1 MKKRRCTAL
10 RADGAPCRAWAV
22 RASQTE
28 SDGPALCAAHG
39 GLARRGLA
47 PIVMEARREG
57 RLYDAFFSDEE
68 FLALEALAEEQS
80 LESEV
85 RLVRV
90 ALRRLLEDFGREY
103 GLRGVE
109 LERRALTLY
118 KGAET
123 L

>member
-1 MKKRRCTAL
+1 M
-10 RADGAPCRAWAV
+10 V
-22 RASQTE
+22 
-28 SDGPALCAAHG
+28 
-39 GLARRGLA
+39 
-47 PIVMEARREG
+47 EARREG
-57 RLYDAFFSDEE
+57 RLYDDFFSDEE

-123 L
+123 LARLLRQQRELKDDENSFEAVMKKALSELHDEWGIELVPGEGG